1 MLLVAVSAGSVTAVC
16 NYVKTVPVCIFNS
29 NKLQRASVTDCVVT
43 MNWLC
48 VLQMVMVA
56 VWVASALY
64 SSPRFIWAGTIT
76 SNLSNGLTDT
86 ICIMRRVK
94 YDSQLFDM
102 INFTVLYL
110 VPLSVITALYS
121 LIAMTL
127 WHSSHGPERHYR
139 TNGNAAAANSK

>member
-1 MLLVAVSAGSVTAVC
+1 
-16 NYVKTVPVCIFNS
+16 
-29 NKLQRASVTDCVVT
+29 
-43 MNWLC
+43 
-48 VLQMVMVA
+48 MVMVA

-64 SSPRFIWAGTIT
+64 SSPRFIWTGTVT
-76 SNLSNGLTDT
+76 TNLSNGLTDT
-86 ICIMRRVK
+86 ICIMQRVK

-110 VPLSVITALYS
+110 VPLSVITVLYS

-139 TNGNAAAANSK
+139 TNGSAPATSSK

>member
-1 MLLVAVSAGSVTAVC
+1 
-16 NYVKTVPVCIFNS
+16 
-29 NKLQRASVTDCVVT
+29 
-43 MNWLC
+43 
-48 VLQMVMVA
+48 MVMVA

-76 SNLSNGLTDT
+76 TNLSNGLTDT
-86 ICIMRRVK
+86 MCIMQRMK

-110 VPLSVITALYS
+110 VPLSVITVLYS

-127 WHSSHGPERHYR
+127 WHSSHGPVRHCR